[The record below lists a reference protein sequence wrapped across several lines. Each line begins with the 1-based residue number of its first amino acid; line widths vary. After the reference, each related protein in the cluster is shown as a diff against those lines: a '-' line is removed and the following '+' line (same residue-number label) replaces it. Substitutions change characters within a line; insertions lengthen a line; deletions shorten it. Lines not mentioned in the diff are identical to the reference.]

1 MPLLHLRGKWLVEIA
16 ELHTFSRS
24 ETTALKA
31 FITRREDIYRPP
43 YGRKEVHRPRQNLFV
58 GTTNKKVYL
67 HDPTGARR
75 FWPVVTTEID
85 IDTLVS
91 QRDQLFAE
99 ALVRYRRGECWWP
112 DASFEAEHMEPEQ
125 EQRFEGDPWDEPI
138 AIFLAGRTRTT
149 IFEVAQDA
157 LKFDTHEIGTTDQR
171 RISAI
176 LEGLGWGRGKRQAA
190 KRWWIRL

>member
-1 MPLLHLRGKWLVEIA
+1 ML
-16 ELHTFSRS
+16 
-24 ETTALKA
+24 
-31 FITRREDIYRPP
+31 
-43 YGRKEVHRPRQNLFV
+43 
-58 GTTNKKVYL
+58 
-67 HDPTGARR
+67 
-75 FWPVVTTEID
+75 TTEID

-99 ALVRYRRGECWWP
+99 ALVRYRRGELVADP
-112 DASFEAEHMEPEQ
+112 GFEAEHMEPEQ

-176 LEGLGWGRGKRQAA
+176 LEESAGAA
-190 KRWWIRL
+190 ASARPRNAGGSGYDACRTSDDIPRKPATT